1 MQEWDQWGGLEID
14 PDGRADPKE
23 YPRGEWRGENG
34 RKQAESS
41 LRADTV
47 ILIGNTGSGQAWT
60 WGIDEAEK
68 AEEEASEMRIWSL
81 GGSLA
86 GIRIQVG
93 DCNQEGRWDYAEERE
108 KKKEGAS
115 IHSRSP

>member
-1 MQEWDQWGGLEID
+1 M
-14 PDGRADPKE
+14 
-23 YPRGEWRGENG
+23 
-34 RKQAESS
+34 
-41 LRADTV
+41 

-93 DCNQEGRWDYAEERE
+93 DCNQEGR
-108 KKKEGAS
+108 
-115 IHSRSP
+115 